1 MNNPSLTEPGVKSFL
16 HHSLKECKKFKN
28 SYYNVVFN
36 ISTFILSILGIVLIL
51 IYRYNGGITKEARE
65 NQNRKKQE
73 YIFKKLQFLSATKKN
88 ENLITDLP
96 VIENNPELNMLNR
109 KIY

>member
-1 MNNPSLTEPGVKSFL
+1 MNNPLLTEPGVKSFL

-28 SYYNVVFN
+28 SYYNMVFN
-36 ISTFILSILGIVLIL
+36 ISTFILLILGILLIL
-51 IYRYNGGITKEARE
+51 IYRYNGGITKETRE
-65 NQNRKKQE
+65 YQNRKKQE
-73 YIFKKLQFLSATKKN
+73 YIFKKLHFLSASKKN
-88 ENLITDLP
+88 EHLITDLP